1 LTGKAGGKKQ
11 QRQPQK
17 GASGGDAAAIQSSAG
32 QPAAAL
38 PASEVA
44 YSADKAKDATGVA
57 PVTVGLGEGS
67 VQQDAATGTGANGSA
82 AAGSLLGGEPVAQA
96 LKSGFS
102 RLQVQG
108 LPVQNCGRC
117 SMLISY
123 AELRPLLDA
132 DGEHNATL
140 LLMLLL

>member
-1 LTGKAGGKKQ
+1 MGKAAGKKQ
-11 QRQPQK
+11 QKQPQK
-17 GASGGDAAAIQSSAG
+17 AASDGAAAAVTQPSAG

-44 YSADKAKDATGVA
+44 YPADKAKDATGVA
-57 PVTVGLGEGS
+57 PVVAGLADGS
-67 VQQDAATGTGANGSA
+67 VQQDAAIGTVANGSA

-117 SMLISY
+117 
-123 AELRPLLDA
+123 
-132 DGEHNATL
+132 
-140 LLMLLL
+140 